1 MAGLP
6 DLRSPAAL
14 LEERI
19 ISPMKRVQ
27 QKTERRISAALRLV
41 LVALLLVLQI
51 AVVVA
56 LSLVLKQKIYIA
68 YAVLEVVAVICV
80 ARIYIRPGSS
90 SYKPG
95 WIILIMLAP
104 VVGLILYWL
113 WNGNQVKKKLT
124 LRPLPMPA
132 ETAEAQ
138 QQSTWA
144 QETFTA
150 HCPRWDKVA
159 EYLRR
164 QDMPLFG
171 GTELTY
177 FPTGEEYLEDLLS
190 KLRKAEKFIFLEYYI
205 ASKGQIW
212 DSICNILRQRAAA
225 GVEVNLILDDFG
237 SMMTM
242 PPEEIDALRRDGVWV
257 QMFNPVH
264 HYVNRLY
271 FNYRD
276 HRKIAVIDGDIA
288 YTGGANLADEYAN
301 LIVRFGYWKD
311 CGLRLDG
318 QGAWGLTRQFMHLWL
333 RMGGELRDP
342 WDTYRP
348 RTSSDGGDFCQ
359 PLVDGPDNNPVNTVE
374 DTYQQ
379 LISNADRYI
388 WITTPY
394 LAIDEPMIRTL
405 SIAADSGVD
414 VRLMLPGIPDHKFA
428 YMVAQSYFGEL
439 LAHGVKIYTYTP
451 GLLHAKSVVADGEV
465 GFVGSV
471 NMDYRSFQLH
481 FECGVLFTGSAV
493 ASVEE
498 DMRRTMEKSC
508 QVSLETWKKRKWY
521 VKLLGAVLRPF
532 AMWM

>member
-1 MAGLP
+1 
-6 DLRSPAAL
+6 
-14 LEERI
+14 
-19 ISPMKRVQ
+19 MKQVQ
-27 QKTERRISAALRLV
+27 RKTERRISAALRLV
-41 LVALLLVLQI
+41 LVALLLLLQI
-51 AVVVA
+51 AIVVA
-56 LSLVLKQKIYIA
+56 LTQVLRQKAYIA
-68 YAVLEVVAVICV
+68 YAVLEIVAVFCV
-80 ARIYIRPGSS
+80 AQIYIRPGSS

-95 WIILIMLAP
+95 WIILIMLVP
-104 VVGLILYWL
+104 VVGLILYFL
-113 WNGNQVKKKLT
+113 WNGNQVKKKLALKT
-124 LRPLPMPA
+124 MRMPPELPEVQESSDRAQA
-132 ETAEAQ
+132 ELARR
-138 QQSTWA
+138 W
-144 QETFTA
+144 
-150 HCPRWDKVA
+150 PRWAKLT

-164 QDMPLFG
+164 QDLPLFAN
-171 GTELTY
+171 TEMTY
-177 FPTGEEYLEDLLS
+177 FPTGEEYLEDLLAR
-190 KLRKAEKFIFLEYYI
+190 LEKAQKFIFLEYYI

-212 DSICNILRQRAAA
+212 DRICKVLAERAAD

-242 PPEEIDALRRDGVWV
+242 PPEEIQALRQKGIWV

-276 HRKIAVIDGDIA
+276 HRKIAVIDGDVA

-311 CGLRLDG
+311 CGLRLEG
-318 QGAWGLTRQFMHLWL
+318 EGAWGFTRQFMYLWL

-342 WDTYRP
+342 WDAYRP
-348 RTSSDGGDFCQ
+348 CGGSSGSDLCQ

-379 LISNADRYI
+379 LIGSANRYV

-394 LAIDEPMIRTL
+394 LAIDEPMIHTL

-439 LAHGVKIYTYTP
+439 LEHDVKIYTYTP

-481 FECGVLFTGSAV
+481 FECGALFSGSAV
-493 ASVEE
+493 AAVQE
-498 DMRRTMEKSC
+498 DMSRTMEKSR
-508 QVSLETWKKRKWY
+508 QVTLESWKKRKWY
-521 VKLLGAVLRPF
+521 VKILGAVLRPF

>member
-1 MAGLP
+1 
-6 DLRSPAAL
+6 
-14 LEERI
+14 
-19 ISPMKRVQ
+19 MKQVQ
-27 QKTERRISAALRLV
+27 RKTERRISAALRLV
-41 LVALLLVLQI
+41 LVALLLLLQI
-51 AVVVA
+51 AIVVA
-56 LSLVLKQKIYIA
+56 LTQVLRQKAYIA
-68 YAVLEVVAVICV
+68 YAVLEIVAVFCV

-95 WIILIMLAP
+95 WIILIMLVP
-104 VVGLILYWL
+104 VVGLILYFL
-113 WNGNQVKKKLT
+113 WNGNQVKKKLALKT
-124 LRPLPMPA
+124 MRMPPELPEVQESSDRAQA
-132 ETAEAQ
+132 ELARRR
-138 QQSTWA
+138 
-144 QETFTA
+144 
-150 HCPRWDKVA
+150 PRWAKLT

-164 QDMPLFG
+164 QDLPLFAN
-171 GTELTY
+171 TEMTY
-177 FPTGEEYLEDLLS
+177 FPTGEEYLEDLLAR
-190 KLRKAEKFIFLEYYI
+190 LEKAQKFIFLEYYI

-212 DSICNILRQRAAA
+212 DRICKVLAERAAD

-242 PPEEIDALRRDGVWV
+242 PPEEIQALRQKGIWV

-276 HRKIAVIDGDIA
+276 HRKIAVIDGDVA

-311 CGLRLDG
+311 CGLRLEG
-318 QGAWGLTRQFMHLWL
+318 EGAWGFTRQFMHLWL

-342 WDTYRP
+342 WDAYRP
-348 RTSSDGGDFCQ
+348 CGGSSGSDLCQ

-379 LISNADRYI
+379 LIGSANRYV

-394 LAIDEPMIRTL
+394 LAIDEPMIHTL

-439 LAHGVKIYTYTP
+439 LEHDVKIYTYTP

-481 FECGVLFTGSAV
+481 FECGALFSGSAV
-493 ASVEE
+493 AAVQE
-498 DMRRTMEKSC
+498 DMNRTMEKSR
-508 QVSLETWKKRKWY
+508 QVTLESWKKRKWY

>member
-1 MAGLP
+1 
-6 DLRSPAAL
+6 
-14 LEERI
+14 
-19 ISPMKRVQ
+19 MKQVQ
-27 QKTERRISAALRLV
+27 RKTERRISAALRLV
-41 LVALLLVLQI
+41 LVALLLLLQI
-51 AVVVA
+51 AIVVA
-56 LSLVLKQKIYIA
+56 LTQVLRQKAYIA
-68 YAVLEVVAVICV
+68 YAVLEIVSVFCV

-95 WIILIMLAP
+95 WIVLIMLVP
-104 VVGLILYWL
+104 VVGLILYFL
-113 WNGNQVKKKLT
+113 WNGNQVKKKLALKT
-124 LRPLPMPA
+124 MRMPPELPEVQESSDRAQA
-132 ETAEAQ
+132 ELARR
-138 QQSTWA
+138 W
-144 QETFTA
+144 
-150 HCPRWDKVA
+150 PRWAKLT

-164 QDMPLFG
+164 QDLPLFAN
-171 GTELTY
+171 TEMTY
-177 FPTGEEYLEDLLS
+177 FPTGEEYLEDLLAR
-190 KLRKAEKFIFLEYYI
+190 LEKAQKFIFLEYYI

-212 DSICNILRQRAAA
+212 DRICKVLAERAAD

-242 PPEEIDALRRDGVWV
+242 PPEEIQALRQKGIWV

-276 HRKIAVIDGDIA
+276 HRKIAVIDGDVA

-311 CGLRLDG
+311 CGLRLEG
-318 QGAWGLTRQFMHLWL
+318 EGAWGFTRQFMYLWL
-333 RMGGELRDP
+333 RIGGELREP

-348 RTSSDGGDFCQ
+348 CGGVGGGDFCQ

-379 LISNADRYI
+379 LIGSANRYV

-394 LAIDEPMIRTL
+394 LAIDEPMIHTL

-439 LAHGVKIYTYTP
+439 LEHDVKIYTYTP

-481 FECGVLFTGSAV
+481 FECGALFSGSAV
-493 ASVEE
+493 AAVQE
-498 DMRRTMEKSC
+498 DMNRTMEKSR
-508 QVSLETWKKRKWY
+508 QVTMEIWKKRKWY
-521 VKLLGAVLRPF
+521 VKILGAVLRPF

>member
-1 MAGLP
+1 
-6 DLRSPAAL
+6 
-14 LEERI
+14 
-19 ISPMKRVQ
+19 MKQVQ
-27 QKTERRISAALRLV
+27 RKTERRISAALRLV
-41 LVALLLVLQI
+41 LVALLLLLQI
-51 AVVVA
+51 AIVVA
-56 LSLVLKQKIYIA
+56 LTQVLRQKAYIA
-68 YAVLEVVAVICV
+68 YAVLEIVAVFCV

-95 WIILIMLAP
+95 WIILIMLVP
-104 VVGLILYWL
+104 VVGLILYFL
-113 WNGNQVKKKLT
+113 WNGNQVKKKLALKT
-124 LRPLPMPA
+124 MRMPPELPEVQESSDRAQA
-132 ETAEAQ
+132 ELARR
-138 QQSTWA
+138 W
-144 QETFTA
+144 
-150 HCPRWDKVA
+150 PRWAKLT

-164 QDMPLFG
+164 QDLPLFAN
-171 GTELTY
+171 TEMTY
-177 FPTGEEYLEDLLS
+177 FPTGEEYLEDLLAR
-190 KLRKAEKFIFLEYYI
+190 LEKAQKFIFLEYYI

-212 DSICNILRQRAAA
+212 DRICKVLAERAAD

-242 PPEEIDALRRDGVWV
+242 PPEEIQALRQKGIWV

-276 HRKIAVIDGDIA
+276 HRKIAVIDGDVA

-311 CGLRLDG
+311 CGLRLEG
-318 QGAWGLTRQFMHLWL
+318 EGAWGFTRQFMYLWL
-333 RMGGELRDP
+333 RIGGELREP

-348 RTSSDGGDFCQ
+348 CGGVGGGDFCQ

-379 LISNADRYI
+379 LIGSANRYV

-394 LAIDEPMIRTL
+394 LAIDEPMIHTL

-439 LAHGVKIYTYTP
+439 LEHDVKIYTYTP

-481 FECGVLFTGSAV
+481 FECGALFSGSAV
-493 ASVEE
+493 AAVQE
-498 DMRRTMEKSC
+498 DMNRTMDKSQ
-508 QVSLETWKKRKWY
+508 QVTMVSWKKRKWY
-521 VKLLGAVLRPF
+521 VKILGAVLRPF

>member
-1 MAGLP
+1 
-6 DLRSPAAL
+6 
-14 LEERI
+14 
-19 ISPMKRVQ
+19 MKQIQR
-27 QKTERRISAALRLV
+27 KTERRISAALRLV
-41 LVALLLVLQI
+41 LVALLLLLQI
-51 AVVVA
+51 AIVVA
-56 LSLVLKQKIYIA
+56 LTQVLRQKAYIA
-68 YAVLEVVAVICV
+68 YAVLEIVAVFCV

-95 WIILIMLAP
+95 WIILIMLVP
-104 VVGLILYWL
+104 VVGLILYFL
-113 WNGNQVKKKLT
+113 WNGNQVKKKLALKT
-124 LRPLPMPA
+124 MRMPPELPEVQESSDRAQA
-132 ETAEAQ
+132 ELARR
-138 QQSTWA
+138 W
-144 QETFTA
+144 
-150 HCPRWDKVA
+150 PRWAKLT

-164 QDMPLFG
+164 QDLPLFAN
-171 GTELTY
+171 TEMTY
-177 FPTGEEYLEDLLS
+177 FPTGEEYLEDLLAR
-190 KLRKAEKFIFLEYYI
+190 LEKAQKFIFLEYYI

-212 DSICNILRQRAAA
+212 DRICKVLAERAAD

-242 PPEEIDALRRDGVWV
+242 PPEEIQALRQKGIWV

-276 HRKIAVIDGDIA
+276 HRKIAVIDGDTA

-311 CGLRLDG
+311 CGLRLEG
-318 QGAWGLTRQFMHLWL
+318 EGAWGFTRQFMHLWL

-342 WDTYRP
+342 WDAYRP
-348 RTSSDGGDFCQ
+348 CGGSSGSDLCQ

-379 LISNADRYI
+379 IIGSANRYV

-394 LAIDEPMIRTL
+394 LAIDEPMIHTL

-439 LAHGVKIYTYTP
+439 LEHDVKIYTYTP

-481 FECGVLFTGSAV
+481 FECGALFSGSAV
-493 ASVEE
+493 AAVQE
-498 DMRRTMEKSC
+498 DMNRTMEKSR
-508 QVSLETWKKRKWY
+508 QVTMESWKKRKWY
-521 VKLLGAVLRPF
+521 VKILGAVLRPF

>member
-1 MAGLP
+1 
-6 DLRSPAAL
+6 
-14 LEERI
+14 
-19 ISPMKRVQ
+19 MKQVQ
-27 QKTERRISAALRLV
+27 RKTERRISAALRLV
-41 LVALLLVLQI
+41 LVALLLLLQI
-51 AVVVA
+51 AIVVA
-56 LSLVLKQKIYIA
+56 LTQVLRQKAYIA
-68 YAVLEVVAVICV
+68 YAVLEIVSVFCV

-95 WIILIMLAP
+95 WIILIMLVP
-104 VVGLILYWL
+104 VVGLILYFL
-113 WNGNQVKKKLT
+113 WNGNQVKKKLALKT
-124 LRPLPMPA
+124 MRMPPELPEVQESSDRAQA
-132 ETAEAQ
+132 ELARR
-138 QQSTWA
+138 W
-144 QETFTA
+144 
-150 HCPRWDKVA
+150 PRWAKLT

-164 QDMPLFG
+164 QDLPLFAN
-171 GTELTY
+171 TEMTY
-177 FPTGEEYLEDLLS
+177 FPTGEEYLEDLLAR
-190 KLRKAEKFIFLEYYI
+190 LEKAQKFIFLEYYI

-212 DSICNILRQRAAA
+212 DRICKVLAERAAD

-242 PPEEIDALRRDGVWV
+242 PPEEIPALRQKGIWV

-276 HRKIAVIDGDIA
+276 HRKIAVIDGDVA

-311 CGLRLDG
+311 CGLRLEG
-318 QGAWGLTRQFMHLWL
+318 EGAWGFTRQFMHLWL
-333 RMGGELRDP
+333 RIGGELREP

-348 RTSSDGGDFCQ
+348 CGGVGGGDFCQ

-379 LISNADRYI
+379 LIGSANRYV

-394 LAIDEPMIRTL
+394 LAIDEPMIHTL

-439 LAHGVKIYTYTP
+439 LEHDVKIYTYTP

-481 FECGVLFTGSAV
+481 FECGALFSGSAV
-493 ASVEE
+493 AAVQE
-498 DMRRTMEKSC
+498 DMNRTMEKSR
-508 QVSLETWKKRKWY
+508 QVTMESWKKRKWY
-521 VKLLGAVLRPF
+521 VKILGAVLRPF

>member
-1 MAGLP
+1 
-6 DLRSPAAL
+6 
-14 LEERI
+14 
-19 ISPMKRVQ
+19 MKQVQ
-27 QKTERRISAALRLV
+27 RKTERRISAALRLV
-41 LVALLLVLQI
+41 LVALLLLLQI
-51 AVVVA
+51 TIVVA
-56 LSLVLKQKIYIA
+56 LTQVLRQKAYIA
-68 YAVLEVVAVICV
+68 YAVLEIVSVFCV

-95 WIILIMLAP
+95 WIILIMLVP
-104 VVGLILYWL
+104 VVGLILYFL
-113 WNGNQVKKKLT
+113 WNGNQVKKKLALKT
-124 LRPLPMPA
+124 MRMPPELPEVQESSDRAQA
-132 ETAEAQ
+132 ELARR
-138 QQSTWA
+138 W
-144 QETFTA
+144 
-150 HCPRWDKVA
+150 PRWAKLT

-164 QDMPLFG
+164 QDLPLFAN
-171 GTELTY
+171 TEMTY
-177 FPTGEEYLEDLLS
+177 FPTGEEYLEDLLAR
-190 KLRKAEKFIFLEYYI
+190 LEKAQKFIFLEYYI

-212 DSICNILRQRAAA
+212 DRICKVLAERAAD

-242 PPEEIDALRRDGVWV
+242 PPEEIQALRQKGIWV

-276 HRKIAVIDGDIA
+276 HRKIAVIDGDVA

-311 CGLRLDG
+311 CGLRLEG
-318 QGAWGLTRQFMHLWL
+318 EGAWGFTRQFMYLWL
-333 RMGGELRDP
+333 RIGGELREP

-348 RTSSDGGDFCQ
+348 CGGVGGGDFCQ

-379 LISNADRYI
+379 LIGSANRYV

-394 LAIDEPMIRTL
+394 LAIDEPMIHTL

-439 LAHGVKIYTYTP
+439 LEHDVKIYTYTP

-481 FECGVLFTGSAV
+481 FECGALFSGSAV
-493 ASVEE
+493 AAVQE
-498 DMRRTMEKSC
+498 DMNRTMEKSR
-508 QVSLETWKKRKWY
+508 QVTMEIWKKRKWY
-521 VKLLGAVLRPF
+521 VKILGAVLRPF

>member
-1 MAGLP
+1 
-6 DLRSPAAL
+6 
-14 LEERI
+14 
-19 ISPMKRVQ
+19 MKQVQ
-27 QKTERRISAALRLV
+27 RKTERRISAALRLV
-41 LVALLLVLQI
+41 LVALLLLLQI
-51 AVVVA
+51 AIVVA
-56 LSLVLKQKIYIA
+56 LTQVLRQKAYIA
-68 YAVLEVVAVICV
+68 YAVLEIVAVFCV

-95 WIILIMLAP
+95 WIILIMLVP
-104 VVGLILYWL
+104 VVGLILYFL
-113 WNGNQVKKKLT
+113 WNGNQVKKKLALKT
-124 LRPLPMPA
+124 MRMPPELPEVQESSDRAQA
-132 ETAEAQ
+132 ELARR
-138 QQSTWA
+138 W
-144 QETFTA
+144 
-150 HCPRWDKVA
+150 PRWAKLT

-164 QDMPLFG
+164 QDLPLFAN
-171 GTELTY
+171 TEMTY
-177 FPTGEEYLEDLLS
+177 FPTGEEYLEDLLAR
-190 KLRKAEKFIFLEYYI
+190 LEKAQKFIFLEYYI

-212 DSICNILRQRAAA
+212 DRICKVLAERAAD

-242 PPEEIDALRRDGVWV
+242 PPEEIQALRQKGIWV

-276 HRKIAVIDGDIA
+276 HRKIAVIDGDVA

-311 CGLRLDG
+311 CGLRLEG
-318 QGAWGLTRQFMHLWL
+318 EGAWGFTRQFMHLWL

-342 WDTYRP
+342 WDAYRP
-348 RTSSDGGDFCQ
+348 CGGSSGSDLCQ

-379 LISNADRYI
+379 LIGSANRYV

-394 LAIDEPMIRTL
+394 LAIDEPMIHTL

-439 LAHGVKIYTYTP
+439 LEHDVKIYTYTP

-481 FECGVLFTGSAV
+481 FECGALFSGSAV
-493 ASVEE
+493 TAVQE
-498 DMRRTMEKSC
+498 DMNRTMEKSR
-508 QVSLETWKKRKWY
+508 QVTLESWKKRKWY

>member
-1 MAGLP
+1 
-6 DLRSPAAL
+6 
-14 LEERI
+14 
-19 ISPMKRVQ
+19 MKQVQ
-27 QKTERRISAALRLV
+27 RKTERRISAALRLV
-41 LVALLLVLQI
+41 LVALLLLLQI
-51 AVVVA
+51 TIVVA
-56 LSLVLKQKIYIA
+56 LTQVLRQKAYIA
-68 YAVLEVVAVICV
+68 YAVLEIVSVFCV

-95 WIILIMLAP
+95 WIILIMLVP
-104 VVGLILYWL
+104 VVGLILYFL
-113 WNGNQVKKKLT
+113 WNGNQVKKKLALKT
-124 LRPLPMPA
+124 MRMPPELPEVQESSDRAQA
-132 ETAEAQ
+132 ELARR
-138 QQSTWA
+138 W
-144 QETFTA
+144 
-150 HCPRWDKVA
+150 PRWAKLT

-164 QDMPLFG
+164 QDLPLFAN
-171 GTELTY
+171 TEMTY
-177 FPTGEEYLEDLLS
+177 FPTGEEYLEDLLAR
-190 KLRKAEKFIFLEYYI
+190 LEKAQKFIFLEYYI

-212 DSICNILRQRAAA
+212 DRICKVLAERAAD

-242 PPEEIDALRRDGVWV
+242 PPEEIQALRQKGIWV

-276 HRKIAVIDGDIA
+276 HRKIAVIDGDVA

-311 CGLRLDG
+311 CGLRLEG
-318 QGAWGLTRQFMHLWL
+318 EGAWGFTRQFMYLWL
-333 RMGGELRDP
+333 RIGGELREP

-348 RTSSDGGDFCQ
+348 CGGVGGGDFCQ

-379 LISNADRYI
+379 LIGSANRYV

-394 LAIDEPMIRTL
+394 LAIDEPMIHTL

-439 LAHGVKIYTYTP
+439 LEPDVKIYTYTP

-481 FECGVLFTGSAV
+481 FECGALFSGSAV
-493 ASVEE
+493 AAVQE
-498 DMRRTMEKSC
+498 DMNRTMEKSR
-508 QVSLETWKKRKWY
+508 QVTMEIWKKRKWY
-521 VKLLGAVLRPF
+521 VKILGAVLRPF

>member
-1 MAGLP
+1 
-6 DLRSPAAL
+6 
-14 LEERI
+14 
-19 ISPMKRVQ
+19 MKQVQ
-27 QKTERRISAALRLV
+27 RKTERRISAALRLV
-41 LVALLLVLQI
+41 LVALLLLLQI
-51 AVVVA
+51 TIVVA
-56 LSLVLKQKIYIA
+56 LTQVLRQKAYIA
-68 YAVLEVVAVICV
+68 YAVLEIVSVFCV

-95 WIILIMLAP
+95 WIILIMLVP
-104 VVGLILYWL
+104 VVGLILYFL
-113 WNGNQVKKKLT
+113 WNGNQVKKKLALKT
-124 LRPLPMPA
+124 MRMPPELPEVQESSDRAQA
-132 ETAEAQ
+132 ELARR
-138 QQSTWA
+138 W
-144 QETFTA
+144 
-150 HCPRWDKVA
+150 PRWAKLT

-164 QDMPLFG
+164 QDLPLFAN
-171 GTELTY
+171 TEMTY
-177 FPTGEEYLEDLLS
+177 FPTGEEYLEDLLAR
-190 KLRKAEKFIFLEYYI
+190 LEKAQKFIFLEYYI

-212 DSICNILRQRAAA
+212 DRICKVLAERAAD

-242 PPEEIDALRRDGVWV
+242 PPEEIQALRQKGIWV

-276 HRKIAVIDGDIA
+276 HRKIAVIDGDVA

-311 CGLRLDG
+311 CGLRLEG
-318 QGAWGLTRQFMHLWL
+318 EGAWGFTRQFMYLWL
-333 RMGGELRDP
+333 RIGGELREP

-348 RTSSDGGDFCQ
+348 CGGVGGGDFCQ

-379 LISNADRYI
+379 LIGSANRYV

-394 LAIDEPMIRTL
+394 LAIDEPMIHTL

-439 LAHGVKIYTYTP
+439 LEHDVKIYTYTP

-481 FECGVLFTGSAV
+481 FECGALFSGSAV
-493 ASVEE
+493 TAVQE
-498 DMRRTMEKSC
+498 DMNRTMEKSR
-508 QVSLETWKKRKWY
+508 QVTMEIWKKRKWY
-521 VKLLGAVLRPF
+521 VKILGAVLRPF

>member
-1 MAGLP
+1 
-6 DLRSPAAL
+6 
-14 LEERI
+14 
-19 ISPMKRVQ
+19 MKQVQ
-27 QKTERRISAALRLV
+27 RKTERRISAALRLV
-41 LVALLLVLQI
+41 LVALLLLLQI
-51 AVVVA
+51 AIVVA
-56 LSLVLKQKIYIA
+56 LTQVLRQKAYIA
-68 YAVLEVVAVICV
+68 YAVLEIVAVFCV

-95 WIILIMLAP
+95 WIILIMLVP
-104 VVGLILYWL
+104 VVGLILYFL
-113 WNGNQVKKKLT
+113 WNGNQVKKKLALKT
-124 LRPLPMPA
+124 MRMPPELPEVQESSDRAQA
-132 ETAEAQ
+132 ELARR
-138 QQSTWA
+138 W
-144 QETFTA
+144 
-150 HCPRWDKVA
+150 PRWAKLT

-164 QDMPLFG
+164 QDLPLFAN
-171 GTELTY
+171 TEMTY
-177 FPTGEEYLEDLLS
+177 FPTGEEYLEDLLAR
-190 KLRKAEKFIFLEYYI
+190 LEKAQKFIFLEYYI

-212 DSICNILRQRAAA
+212 DRICKVLAERAAD

-242 PPEEIDALRRDGVWV
+242 PPEEIQALRQKGIWV

-276 HRKIAVIDGDIA
+276 HRKIAVIDGDVA

-311 CGLRLDG
+311 CGLRLEG
-318 QGAWGLTRQFMHLWL
+318 EGAWGFTRQFMHLWL

-342 WDTYRP
+342 WDAYRP
-348 RTSSDGGDFCQ
+348 CGGSSGSDLCQ

-379 LISNADRYI
+379 LIGSANRYV

-394 LAIDEPMIRTL
+394 LAIDEPMIHTL

-439 LAHGVKIYTYTP
+439 LEHDVKIYTYTP

-481 FECGVLFTGSAV
+481 FECGALFSGSAV
-493 ASVEE
+493 TAVQE
-498 DMRRTMEKSC
+498 DMNRTMEKSR
-508 QVSLETWKKRKWY
+508 QVTMESWKKRKWY
-521 VKLLGAVLRPF
+521 VKILGAVLRPF

>member
-1 MAGLP
+1 
-6 DLRSPAAL
+6 
-14 LEERI
+14 
-19 ISPMKRVQ
+19 MKQVQ
-27 QKTERRISAALRLV
+27 RKTERRISAALRLV
-41 LVALLLVLQI
+41 LVALLLLLQI
-51 AVVVA
+51 AIVVA
-56 LSLVLKQKIYIA
+56 LTQVLRQKAYIA
-68 YAVLEVVAVICV
+68 YAVLEIVSVFCV

-95 WIILIMLAP
+95 WIILIMLVP
-104 VVGLILYWL
+104 VVGLILYFL
-113 WNGNQVKKKLT
+113 WNGNQVKKKLALKT
-124 LRPLPMPA
+124 MRMPPELPEVQESSDRAQA
-132 ETAEAQ
+132 ELARR
-138 QQSTWA
+138 W
-144 QETFTA
+144 
-150 HCPRWDKVA
+150 PRWAKLT

-164 QDMPLFG
+164 QDLPLFAN
-171 GTELTY
+171 TEMTY
-177 FPTGEEYLEDLLS
+177 FPTGEEYLEDLLAR
-190 KLRKAEKFIFLEYYI
+190 LEKAKKFIFLEYYI

-212 DSICNILRQRAAA
+212 DRICKVLAERSAD

-242 PPEEIDALRRDGVWV
+242 PPEEIQALRQKGIWV

-276 HRKIAVIDGDIA
+276 HRKIAVIDGDVA

-311 CGLRLDG
+311 CGLRLEG
-318 QGAWGLTRQFMHLWL
+318 EGAWGFTRQFMYLWL
-333 RMGGELRDP
+333 RIGGELREP

-348 RTSSDGGDFCQ
+348 CGGVGGGDFCQ

-379 LISNADRYI
+379 LIGSANRYV

-394 LAIDEPMIRTL
+394 LAIDEPMIHTL

-439 LAHGVKIYTYTP
+439 LEHDVKIYTYTP

-481 FECGVLFTGSAV
+481 FECGALFSGSAV
-493 ASVEE
+493 AAVQE
-498 DMRRTMEKSC
+498 DMNRTMEKSR
-508 QVSLETWKKRKWY
+508 QVTMESWKKRKWY
-521 VKLLGAVLRPF
+521 VKILGAVLRPF

>member
-1 MAGLP
+1 
-6 DLRSPAAL
+6 
-14 LEERI
+14 
-19 ISPMKRVQ
+19 MKQIQR
-27 QKTERRISAALRLV
+27 KTERRISAALRLV
-41 LVALLLVLQI
+41 LVALLLLLQI
-51 AVVVA
+51 AIVVA
-56 LSLVLKQKIYIA
+56 LTQVLRQKAYIA
-68 YAVLEVVAVICV
+68 YAVLEIVAVFCV

-95 WIILIMLAP
+95 WIILIMLVP
-104 VVGLILYWL
+104 VVGLILYFL
-113 WNGNQVKKKLT
+113 WNGNQVKKKLALKT
-124 LRPLPMPA
+124 MRMPPELPEVQESSDRAQA
-132 ETAEAQ
+132 ELTRR
-138 QQSTWA
+138 W
-144 QETFTA
+144 
-150 HCPRWDKVA
+150 PRWAKLT

-164 QDMPLFG
+164 QDLPLFAN
-171 GTELTY
+171 TEMTY
-177 FPTGEEYLEDLLS
+177 FPTGEEYLEDLLAR
-190 KLRKAEKFIFLEYYI
+190 LEKAQKFIFLEYYI

-212 DSICNILRQRAAA
+212 DRICKVLAERAAD

-242 PPEEIDALRRDGVWV
+242 PPEEIQALRQKGIWV

-276 HRKIAVIDGDIA
+276 HRKIAVIDGDVA

-311 CGLRLDG
+311 CGLRLEG
-318 QGAWGLTRQFMHLWL
+318 EGAWGFTRQFMHLWL

-342 WDTYRP
+342 WDAYRP
-348 RTSSDGGDFCQ
+348 CGGSSGSDLCQ

-379 LISNADRYI
+379 LIGSANRYV

-394 LAIDEPMIRTL
+394 LAIDEPMIHTL

-439 LAHGVKIYTYTP
+439 LEHDVKIYTYTP

-481 FECGVLFTGSAV
+481 FECGALFSGSAV
-493 ASVEE
+493 AAVQE
-498 DMRRTMEKSC
+498 DMSRTMEKSR
-508 QVSLETWKKRKWY
+508 QVTMESWKKRKWY
-521 VKLLGAVLRPF
+521 VKILGAVLRPF

>member
-1 MAGLP
+1 
-6 DLRSPAAL
+6 
-14 LEERI
+14 
-19 ISPMKRVQ
+19 MKQIQR
-27 QKTERRISAALRLV
+27 KTERRISAALRLV
-41 LVALLLVLQI
+41 LVALLLLLQI
-51 AVVVA
+51 AIVVA
-56 LSLVLKQKIYIA
+56 LTQVLRQKAYIA
-68 YAVLEVVAVICV
+68 YAVLEIVAVFCV

-95 WIILIMLAP
+95 WIILIMLVP
-104 VVGLILYWL
+104 VVGLILYFL
-113 WNGNQVKKKLT
+113 WNGNQVKKKLALKT
-124 LRPLPMPA
+124 MRMPPELPEVQESSDRAQA
-132 ETAEAQ
+132 ELARR
-138 QQSTWA
+138 W
-144 QETFTA
+144 
-150 HCPRWDKVA
+150 PRWAKLT

-164 QDMPLFG
+164 QDLPLFAN
-171 GTELTY
+171 TEMTY
-177 FPTGEEYLEDLLS
+177 FPTGEEYLEDLLAR
-190 KLRKAEKFIFLEYYI
+190 LEKAQKFIFLEYYI

-212 DSICNILRQRAAA
+212 DRICKVLAERAAD

-242 PPEEIDALRRDGVWV
+242 PPEEIQALRQKGIWV

-276 HRKIAVIDGDIA
+276 HRKIAVIDGDVA

-311 CGLRLDG
+311 CGLRLEG
-318 QGAWGLTRQFMHLWL
+318 EGAWGFTRQFMYLWL

-348 RTSSDGGDFCQ
+348 CGGVGGGDFCQ

-379 LISNADRYI
+379 LIGSANRYV

-394 LAIDEPMIRTL
+394 LAIDEPMIHTL

-439 LAHGVKIYTYTP
+439 LEHDVKIYTYTP

-481 FECGVLFTGSAV
+481 FECGALFSGSAV
-493 ASVEE
+493 AAVQE
-498 DMRRTMEKSC
+498 DMSRTMDKSR
-508 QVSLETWKKRKWY
+508 QVTLESWKKRKWY

>member
-1 MAGLP
+1 
-6 DLRSPAAL
+6 
-14 LEERI
+14 
-19 ISPMKRVQ
+19 MKQVQ
-27 QKTERRISAALRLV
+27 RKTERRISAALRLV
-41 LVALLLVLQI
+41 LVALLLLLQI
-51 AVVVA
+51 AIVVA
-56 LSLVLKQKIYIA
+56 LTQVLRQKAYIA
-68 YAVLEVVAVICV
+68 YAVLEIVSVFCV

-95 WIILIMLAP
+95 WIILIMLVP
-104 VVGLILYWL
+104 VVGLILYFL
-113 WNGNQVKKKLT
+113 WNGNQVKKKLALKT
-124 LRPLPMPA
+124 MRMPPELPEVQESSDRAQA
-132 ETAEAQ
+132 ELARR
-138 QQSTWA
+138 W
-144 QETFTA
+144 
-150 HCPRWDKVA
+150 PRWAKLT

-164 QDMPLFG
+164 QDLPLFAN
-171 GTELTY
+171 TEMTY
-177 FPTGEEYLEDLLS
+177 FPTGEEYLEDLLAR
-190 KLRKAEKFIFLEYYI
+190 LEKAQKFIFLEYYI

-212 DSICNILRQRAAA
+212 DRICKVLAERAAD

-242 PPEEIDALRRDGVWV
+242 PPEEIQALRQKGIWV

-276 HRKIAVIDGDIA
+276 HRKIAVIDGDVA

-311 CGLRLDG
+311 CGLRLEG
-318 QGAWGLTRQFMHLWL
+318 EGAWCFTRQFMYLWL
-333 RMGGELRDP
+333 RIGGELREP

-348 RTSSDGGDFCQ
+348 CGGVGGGDFCQ

-379 LISNADRYI
+379 LIGSANRYV

-394 LAIDEPMIRTL
+394 LAIDEPMIHTL

-439 LAHGVKIYTYTP
+439 LEHDVKIYTYTP

-481 FECGVLFTGSAV
+481 FECGALFSGSAV
-493 ASVEE
+493 AAVQE
-498 DMRRTMEKSC
+498 DMNRTMEKSR
-508 QVSLETWKKRKWY
+508 QVTMEIWKKRKWY
-521 VKLLGAVLRPF
+521 VKILGAVLRPF

>member
-1 MAGLP
+1 
-6 DLRSPAAL
+6 
-14 LEERI
+14 
-19 ISPMKRVQ
+19 MKQIQR
-27 QKTERRISAALRLV
+27 KTERRISAALRLV
-41 LVALLLVLQI
+41 LVAFLLLLQI
-51 AVVVA
+51 AIVVA
-56 LSLVLKQKIYIA
+56 LTQVLRQKAYIA
-68 YAVLEVVAVICV
+68 YAVLEIVAVFCV

-95 WIILIMLAP
+95 WIILIMLVP
-104 VVGLILYWL
+104 VVGLILYFL
-113 WNGNQVKKKLT
+113 WNGNQVKKKLALKT
-124 LRPLPMPA
+124 MRMPPELPEVQESSDRAQA
-132 ETAEAQ
+132 ELARR
-138 QQSTWA
+138 W
-144 QETFTA
+144 
-150 HCPRWDKVA
+150 PRWAKLT

-164 QDMPLFG
+164 QDLPLFAN
-171 GTELTY
+171 TEMTY
-177 FPTGEEYLEDLLS
+177 FPTGEEYLEDLLAR
-190 KLRKAEKFIFLEYYI
+190 LEKAQKFIFLEYYI

-212 DSICNILRQRAAA
+212 DRICKILAERAAD

-242 PPEEIDALRRDGVWV
+242 PPEEIQALRQKGIWV

-276 HRKIAVIDGDIA
+276 HRKIAVIDGDVA

-311 CGLRLDG
+311 CGLRLEG
-318 QGAWGLTRQFMHLWL
+318 EGAWGFTRQFMHLWL

-342 WDTYRP
+342 WDAYRP
-348 RTSSDGGDFCQ
+348 CGGSSGSDLCQ

-379 LISNADRYI
+379 LIGSANRYV

-394 LAIDEPMIRTL
+394 LAIDEPMIHTL

-439 LAHGVKIYTYTP
+439 LEHDVKIYTYTP

-481 FECGVLFTGSAV
+481 FECGALFSGSAV
-493 ASVEE
+493 AAVQE
-498 DMRRTMEKSC
+498 DMSRTMDKSR
-508 QVSLETWKKRKWY
+508 QVTLESWKKRKWY

>member
-1 MAGLP
+1 
-6 DLRSPAAL
+6 
-14 LEERI
+14 
-19 ISPMKRVQ
+19 MKQVQ
-27 QKTERRISAALRLV
+27 RKTERRISAALRLV
-41 LVALLLVLQI
+41 LVALLLLLQI
-51 AVVVA
+51 TIVVA
-56 LSLVLKQKIYIA
+56 LTQVLRQKAYIA
-68 YAVLEVVAVICV
+68 YAVLEIVSVFCV

-95 WIILIMLAP
+95 WIILIMLVP
-104 VVGLILYWL
+104 VVGLILYFL
-113 WNGNQVKKKLT
+113 WNGNQVKKKLALKT
-124 LRPLPMPA
+124 MRMPPELPEVQESSDRAQA
-132 ETAEAQ
+132 ELARR
-138 QQSTWA
+138 W
-144 QETFTA
+144 
-150 HCPRWDKVA
+150 PRWAKLT

-164 QDMPLFG
+164 QDLPLFAN
-171 GTELTY
+171 TEMTY
-177 FPTGEEYLEDLLS
+177 FPTGEEYLEDLLAR
-190 KLRKAEKFIFLEYYI
+190 LEKAKKFIFLEYYF

-212 DSICNILRQRAAA
+212 DRICKVLAERAAD

-242 PPEEIDALRRDGVWV
+242 PPEEIQALRQKGIWV

-276 HRKIAVIDGDIA
+276 HRKIAVIDGDVA

-311 CGLRLDG
+311 CGLRLEG
-318 QGAWGLTRQFMHLWL
+318 EGAWGFTRQFMYLWL
-333 RMGGELRDP
+333 RIGGELREP

-348 RTSSDGGDFCQ
+348 CGGVGGGDFCQ

-379 LISNADRYI
+379 LIGSANRYV

-394 LAIDEPMIRTL
+394 LAIDEPMIHTL

-439 LAHGVKIYTYTP
+439 LEHDVKIYTYTP

-481 FECGVLFTGSAV
+481 FECGALFSGSAV
-493 ASVEE
+493 AAVQE
-498 DMRRTMEKSC
+498 DMNRTMEKSR
-508 QVSLETWKKRKWY
+508 QVTMEIWKKRKWY
-521 VKLLGAVLRPF
+521 VKILGAVLRPF

>member
-1 MAGLP
+1 
-6 DLRSPAAL
+6 
-14 LEERI
+14 
-19 ISPMKRVQ
+19 MKQVQ
-27 QKTERRISAALRLV
+27 RKTERRISAALRLV
-41 LVALLLVLQI
+41 LVALLLLLQI
-51 AVVVA
+51 TIVVA
-56 LSLVLKQKIYIA
+56 LTQVLRQKAYIA
-68 YAVLEVVAVICV
+68 YAVLEIVSVFCV

-95 WIILIMLAP
+95 WIILIMLVP
-104 VVGLILYWL
+104 VVGLILYFL
-113 WNGNQVKKKLT
+113 WNGNQVKKKLALKT
-124 LRPLPMPA
+124 MRMPPELPEVQESSDRAQA
-132 ETAEAQ
+132 ELARR
-138 QQSTWA
+138 W
-144 QETFTA
+144 
-150 HCPRWDKVA
+150 PRWAKLT

-164 QDMPLFG
+164 QDLPLFAN
-171 GTELTY
+171 TEMTY
-177 FPTGEEYLEDLLS
+177 FPTGEEYLEDLLAR
-190 KLRKAEKFIFLEYYI
+190 LEKAQKFIFLEYYI

-212 DSICNILRQRAAA
+212 DRICKVLAERAAD

-242 PPEEIDALRRDGVWV
+242 PPEEIQALRQKGIWV

-276 HRKIAVIDGDIA
+276 HRKIAVIDGDVA

-311 CGLRLDG
+311 CGLRLEG
-318 QGAWGLTRQFMHLWL
+318 EGAWGFTRQFMYLWL

-342 WDTYRP
+342 WDAYRP
-348 RTSSDGGDFCQ
+348 CGGSRGSDLCQ

-379 LISNADRYI
+379 LIGSANRYV

-394 LAIDEPMIRTL
+394 LAIDEPMIHTL

-439 LAHGVKIYTYTP
+439 LEHDVKIYTYTP

-481 FECGVLFTGSAV
+481 FECGALFSGSAV
-493 ASVEE
+493 AAVQE
-498 DMRRTMEKSC
+498 DMNRTMEKSR
-508 QVSLETWKKRKWY
+508 QVTMEIWKKRKWY
-521 VKLLGAVLRPF
+521 VKILGAVLRPF

>member
-1 MAGLP
+1 
-6 DLRSPAAL
+6 
-14 LEERI
+14 
-19 ISPMKRVQ
+19 MKQVQ
-27 QKTERRISAALRLV
+27 RKTERRISAALRLV
-41 LVALLLVLQI
+41 LVALLLLLQI
-51 AVVVA
+51 AIVVA
-56 LSLVLKQKIYIA
+56 LTQVLRQKAYIA
-68 YAVLEVVAVICV
+68 YAVLEIVAVFCV

-95 WIILIMLAP
+95 WIILIMLVP
-104 VVGLILYWL
+104 VVGLILYFL
-113 WNGNQVKKKLT
+113 WNGNQVKKKLALKT
-124 LRPLPMPA
+124 MRMPPELPEVQESSDRAQA
-132 ETAEAQ
+132 ELARR
-138 QQSTWA
+138 W
-144 QETFTA
+144 
-150 HCPRWDKVA
+150 PRWAKLT

-164 QDMPLFG
+164 QDLPLFAN
-171 GTELTY
+171 TEMTY
-177 FPTGEEYLEDLLS
+177 FPTGEEYLEDLLAR
-190 KLRKAEKFIFLEYYI
+190 LEKAQKFIFLEYYI

-212 DSICNILRQRAAA
+212 DRICKVLAERAAD

-242 PPEEIDALRRDGVWV
+242 PPEEIQALRQKGIWV

-276 HRKIAVIDGDIA
+276 HRKIAVIDGDVA

-311 CGLRLDG
+311 CGLRLEG
-318 QGAWGLTRQFMHLWL
+318 EGAWGFTRQFMHLWL

-342 WDTYRP
+342 WDAYRP
-348 RTSSDGGDFCQ
+348 CGGSRGSDLCQ

-379 LISNADRYI
+379 LIGSANRYV

-394 LAIDEPMIRTL
+394 LAIDEPMIHTL

-439 LAHGVKIYTYTP
+439 LEHDVKIYTYTP

-481 FECGVLFTGSAV
+481 FECGALFSGSAV
-493 ASVEE
+493 AAVQE
-498 DMRRTMEKSC
+498 DMNRTIEKSRQVTMES
-508 QVSLETWKKRKWY
+508 WKKRKWY
-521 VKLLGAVLRPF
+521 VKILGAVLRPF

>member
-1 MAGLP
+1 
-6 DLRSPAAL
+6 
-14 LEERI
+14 
-19 ISPMKRVQ
+19 MKQVQ
-27 QKTERRISAALRLV
+27 RKTERRISAALRLV
-41 LVALLLVLQI
+41 LVALLLLLQI
-51 AVVVA
+51 AIVVA
-56 LSLVLKQKIYIA
+56 LTQVLRQKAYIA
-68 YAVLEVVAVICV
+68 YAVLEIVAVFCV

-95 WIILIMLAP
+95 WIILIMLVP
-104 VVGLILYWL
+104 VVGLILYFL
-113 WNGNQVKKKLT
+113 WNGNQVKKKLALKT
-124 LRPLPMPA
+124 MRMPPELPEVQESSDRAQA
-132 ETAEAQ
+132 ELARR
-138 QQSTWA
+138 W
-144 QETFTA
+144 
-150 HCPRWDKVA
+150 PRWAKLT

-164 QDMPLFG
+164 QDLPLFAN
-171 GTELTY
+171 TEMSY
-177 FPTGEEYLEDLLS
+177 FPTGEEYLEDLLAR
-190 KLRKAEKFIFLEYYI
+190 LEKAQKFIFLEYYI

-212 DSICNILRQRAAA
+212 DRICKVLAERAAD

-242 PPEEIDALRRDGVWV
+242 PPEEIQALRQKGIWV

-276 HRKIAVIDGDIA
+276 HRKIAVIDGDVA

-311 CGLRLDG
+311 CGLRLEG
-318 QGAWGLTRQFMHLWL
+318 EGAWGFTRQFMYLWL

-342 WDTYRP
+342 WDAYRP
-348 RTSSDGGDFCQ
+348 CGGSSGSDLCQ

-379 LISNADRYI
+379 LIGSANRYV

-394 LAIDEPMIRTL
+394 LAIDEPMIHTL

-439 LAHGVKIYTYTP
+439 LEHDVKIYTYTP

-481 FECGVLFTGSAV
+481 FECGALFSGSAV
-493 ASVEE
+493 AAVQE
-498 DMRRTMEKSC
+498 DMNRTMEKSR
-508 QVSLETWKKRKWY
+508 QVTMESWKKRKWY
-521 VKLLGAVLRPF
+521 VKILGAVLRPF

>member
-1 MAGLP
+1 
-6 DLRSPAAL
+6 
-14 LEERI
+14 
-19 ISPMKRVQ
+19 MKQVQ
-27 QKTERRISAALRLV
+27 RKTERRISAALRLV
-41 LVALLLVLQI
+41 LVALLLLLQI
-51 AVVVA
+51 AIVVA
-56 LSLVLKQKIYIA
+56 LTQVLRQKAYIA
-68 YAVLEVVAVICV
+68 YAVLEIVAVFCV

-95 WIILIMLAP
+95 WIILIMLVP
-104 VVGLILYWL
+104 VVGLILYFL
-113 WNGNQVKKKLT
+113 WNGNQVKKKLALKT
-124 LRPLPMPA
+124 MRMPPELPEVQESSDRAQA
-132 ETAEAQ
+132 ELARR
-138 QQSTWA
+138 W
-144 QETFTA
+144 
-150 HCPRWDKVA
+150 PRWAKLT

-164 QDMPLFG
+164 QDLPLFAN
-171 GTELTY
+171 TEMTY
-177 FPTGEEYLEDLLS
+177 FPTGEEYLEDLLAR
-190 KLRKAEKFIFLEYYI
+190 LEKAQKFIFLEYYI

-212 DSICNILRQRAAA
+212 DRICKVLAERAAD

-242 PPEEIDALRRDGVWV
+242 PPEEIQALRQKGIWV

-276 HRKIAVIDGDIA
+276 HRKIAVIDGDTA

-311 CGLRLDG
+311 CGLRLEG
-318 QGAWGLTRQFMHLWL
+318 EGAWGFTRQFMHLWL
-333 RMGGELRDP
+333 RMGGELREP
-342 WDTYRP
+342 WDAYRP
-348 RTSSDGGDFCQ
+348 CGGSRGSDLCQ

-379 LISNADRYI
+379 LIGSANRYV

-394 LAIDEPMIRTL
+394 LAIDEPMIHTL

-439 LAHGVKIYTYTP
+439 LEHDVKIYTYTP

-481 FECGVLFTGSAV
+481 FECGALFSGSAV
-493 ASVEE
+493 AAVQE
-498 DMRRTMEKSC
+498 DMNRTMEKSR
-508 QVSLETWKKRKWY
+508 QVTMESWKKRKWY
-521 VKLLGAVLRPF
+521 VKILGAVLRPF

>member
-1 MAGLP
+1 
-6 DLRSPAAL
+6 
-14 LEERI
+14 
-19 ISPMKRVQ
+19 MKQVQ
-27 QKTERRISAALRLV
+27 RKTERRISAALRLV
-41 LVALLLVLQI
+41 LVALLLLLQI
-51 AVVVA
+51 AIVVA
-56 LSLVLKQKIYIA
+56 LTQVLRQKAYIA
-68 YAVLEVVAVICV
+68 YAVLEIVAVFCV

-95 WIILIMLAP
+95 WIILIMLVP
-104 VVGLILYWL
+104 VVGLILYFL
-113 WNGNQVKKKLT
+113 WNGNQVKKKLALKT
-124 LRPLPMPA
+124 MRMPPELPEVQESSDRAQA
-132 ETAEAQ
+132 ELARR
-138 QQSTWA
+138 W
-144 QETFTA
+144 
-150 HCPRWDKVA
+150 PRWAKLT

-164 QDMPLFG
+164 QDLPLFAN
-171 GTELTY
+171 TEMTY
-177 FPTGEEYLEDLLS
+177 FPTGEEYLEDLLAR
-190 KLRKAEKFIFLEYYI
+190 LEKAQKFIFLEYYI

-212 DSICNILRQRAAA
+212 DRICKVLAERAAD

-242 PPEEIDALRRDGVWV
+242 PPEEIQALRQKGIWV

-276 HRKIAVIDGDIA
+276 HRKIAVIDGDVA

-311 CGLRLDG
+311 CGLRLEG
-318 QGAWGLTRQFMHLWL
+318 EGAWGFTRQFMYLWL

-342 WDTYRP
+342 WDAYRP
-348 RTSSDGGDFCQ
+348 CGGSRGSDLCQ

-379 LISNADRYI
+379 LIGSANRYV

-394 LAIDEPMIRTL
+394 LAIDEPMIHTL

-439 LAHGVKIYTYTP
+439 LEHDVKIYTYTP

-481 FECGVLFTGSAV
+481 FECGALFSGSAV
-493 ASVEE
+493 AAVQE
-498 DMRRTMEKSC
+498 DMNRTMEKSR
-508 QVSLETWKKRKWY
+508 QVTLESWKKRKWY

>member
-1 MAGLP
+1 M
-6 DLRSPAAL
+6 
-14 LEERI
+14 
-19 ISPMKRVQ
+19 
-27 QKTERRISAALRLV
+27 LV
-41 LVALLLVLQI
+41 
-51 AVVVA
+51 
-56 LSLVLKQKIYIA
+56 
-68 YAVLEVVAVICV
+68 
-80 ARIYIRPGSS
+80 
-90 SYKPG
+90 
-95 WIILIMLAP
+95 P
-104 VVGLILYWL
+104 VVGLILYFL
-113 WNGNQVKKKLT
+113 WNGNQVKKKLALKT
-124 LRPLPMPA
+124 MRMPPELPEVQESSDRAQA
-132 ETAEAQ
+132 ELARR
-138 QQSTWA
+138 W
-144 QETFTA
+144 
-150 HCPRWDKVA
+150 PRWAKLT

-164 QDMPLFG
+164 QDLPLFAN
-171 GTELTY
+171 TEMTY
-177 FPTGEEYLEDLLS
+177 FPTGEEYLEDLLAR
-190 KLRKAEKFIFLEYYI
+190 LEKAKKFIFLEYYI

-212 DSICNILRQRAAA
+212 DRICKVLAERAAD

-242 PPEEIDALRRDGVWV
+242 PPEEIQALRQKGIWV

-276 HRKIAVIDGDIA
+276 HRKIAVIDGDVA

-311 CGLRLDG
+311 CGLRLEG
-318 QGAWGLTRQFMHLWL
+318 EGAWGFTRQFMHLWL
-333 RMGGELRDP
+333 RIGGELREP

-348 RTSSDGGDFCQ
+348 CGGVGGGDFCQ

-379 LISNADRYI
+379 LIGSANRYV

-394 LAIDEPMIRTL
+394 LAIDEPMIHTL

-439 LAHGVKIYTYTP
+439 LEHDVKIYTYTP

-481 FECGVLFTGSAV
+481 FECGALFSGSAV
-493 ASVEE
+493 AAVQE
-498 DMRRTMEKSC
+498 DMNRTMEKSR
-508 QVSLETWKKRKWY
+508 QVTMEIWKKRKWY
-521 VKLLGAVLRPF
+521 VKILGAVLRPF